1 MVAVRGEELNKST
14 HEALHRERIEEQL
27 APTPVEAAREGALPA
42 VAGEIANAVN
52 APRRK
57 LAKEHLEDLLEI
69 AVGCVAHY
77 QPCVLSG
84 TPNANENLDRFK
96 DWFRIASDLAMK
108 LAHFQSPT
116 YRAIAVMAAC
126 EASVRPPVPQLQDD
140 FEMDPA
146 TRAQQA
152 YLRLIRDD
160 PT

>member
-1 MVAVRGEELNKST
+1 MPGSKPGERRGGRPRGGLHKST

-126 EASVRPPVPQLQDD
+126 EASVRPRCPNSRTTSKW
-140 FEMDPA
+140 
-146 TRAQQA
+146 TRPHG
-152 YLRLIRDD
+152 RNRR
-160 PT
+160 T